1 MKKYFIKLPIC
12 MLVLFSLIS
21 TYILGS
27 HVYTQAASK
36 NKKITMNKSKI
47 TLAPGGKLQL
57 KVKRVKPA
65 KAGKSV
71 TYKSSNKKVVT
82 VNTQGVVKAKKAGTA
97 KIIIVSKKDKGMKTT
112 VTVKVQKNAK
122 NNSKPS
128 TTVNP
133 PVTQNTLTPTTP
145 VHTPTPS
152 VQPTEQPPKPPVQQ
166 TPEPKMF
173 DTTQDLYFDIIVNN
187 FSLKLSESS
196 SQIAIDLAGAGSLSD
211 SDKQNFA
218 NRISRQYEKK
228 TIQKTFDEL
237 KEEEIIVADDT
248 YGFIIKDT
256 ILIKIDETEEDSS
269 GITFNIS
276 CIVHGL
282 NGIHY
287 NDCKAIKQNGKW
299 IYQSGKL
306 LIS

>member
-1 MKKYFIKLPIC
+1 MKKHLIKLPIC

-57 KVKRVKPA
+57 KVKKIKPA
-65 KAGKSV
+65 KAGKAV

-82 VNTQGVVKAKKAGTA
+82 VNKQGVVKAKKAGTA
-97 KIIIVSKKDKGMKTT
+97 KIVIVSKKDKGIQAT
-112 VTVKVQKNAK
+112 VTVKVQKN
-122 NNSKPS
+122 NSKPS
-128 TTVNP
+128 ATANP
-133 PVTQNTLTPTTP
+133 PVTQNTVTPTIP
-145 VHTPTPS
+145 VQTPTPS
-152 VQPTEQPPKPPVQQ
+152 VQPTEQPPKPPVGQ

-173 DTTQDLYFDIIVNN
+173 DTLQDLYFNIIINN
-187 FSLKLSESS
+187 FSVKLGESS
-196 SQIAIDLAGAGSLSD
+196 SQIAIDLAKAGSLSD
-211 SDKQNFA
+211 SDKHNFA
-218 NRISRQYEKK
+218 DRISRQYEKK

-237 KEEEIIVADDT
+237 KEDGIIVTDDT

-256 ILIKIDETEEDSS
+256 VLIKIDETEEDSS

-276 CIVHGL
+276 CTVHGL

-287 NDCKAIKQNGKW
+287 NDCKALKQNGKW
-299 IYQSGKL
+299 IYQSGKQL
-306 LIS
+306 VS